1 MYWRPVASGG
11 AGPHPPPVF
20 GKSVSNPISIGE
32 GTVLRFEVKVAVL
45 WSISK
50 IETQNYDFFESYV
63 FPYASLCL
71 KYYLDW
77 IFDYFLLD

>member
-1 MYWRPVASGG
+1 MFRDAVSLNLEFQFSLFQPGG
-11 AGPHPPPVF
+11 
-20 GKSVSNPISIGE
+20 

-45 WSISK
+45 SSISK

-71 KYYLDW
+71 EYYLDW
-77 IFDYFLLD
+77 FFDYFLLNWYLL